1 MADLDLNAD
10 PVENHDGQSS
20 GEDLTL
26 ASLRQ
31 HPFDLNVFPDE
42 HYGSREDQI
51 LPREFDLNVVP
62 PEAVEEEKS
71 FQRLGCGK

>member
-42 HYGSREDQI
+42 HYACVWFGDG
-51 LPREFDLNVVP
+51 
-62 PEAVEEEKS
+62 
-71 FQRLGCGK
+71 LGPFLFF